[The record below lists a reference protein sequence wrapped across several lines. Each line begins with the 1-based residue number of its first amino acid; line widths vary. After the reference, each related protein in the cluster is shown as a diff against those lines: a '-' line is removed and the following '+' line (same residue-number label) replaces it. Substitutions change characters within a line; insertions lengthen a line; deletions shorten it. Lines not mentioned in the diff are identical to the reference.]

1 MATFNLKIFSP
12 YGVHYEGPA
21 EAITLRT
28 ATGDMSVWANHAN
41 TVTALDT
48 GKCTVT
54 VDGKKRT
61 AACSRGVLNVAKN
74 EVTVLAARFE
84 WKEDIDLERS
94 MAELEK
100 HKEELKNAKDEKS
113 AIHAKI
119 RIKRDLVRQQVK
131 TEKE

>member
-54 VDGKKRT
+54 IDGEKRY
-61 AACSRGVLNVAKN
+61 AACSRGVVNVTKN
-74 EVTVLAARFE
+74 VVTVLAARFE

-94 MAELEK
+94 LAELEQ
-100 HKEELKNAKDEKS
+100 HKEELKNAKDEKE
-113 AIHAKI
+113 IIRAKI
-119 RIKRDLVRQQVK
+119 RIKRELVRQQVK
-131 TEKE
+131 TEN

>member
-1 MATFNLKIFSP
+1 MAVFNLKIFSP

-54 VDGKKRT
+54 IDGEKRY
-61 AACSRGVLNVAKN
+61 AACSRGVLNVTN
-74 EVTVLAARFE
+74 NMVTVLAATFE

-94 MAELEK
+94 QAKLEQR
-100 HKEELKNAKDEKS
+100 KEELKNAKDEKHIS
-113 AIHAKI
+113 QAKI
-119 RIKRDLVRQQVK
+119 RIKRELVRQQVK
-131 TEKE
+131 TEN